1 MMQLQLVTQRFTR
14 MRGGV
19 PVYKIKVFYG
29 VKFCLHMFFFT
40 FRIKILTFGLYFV
53 EKPSDFVKSNAMI
66 LSGLKI
72 DINPNKLKYV
82 TVTNK
87 VIRKNV
93 TVPEWLVKLANREK
107 VNYSEIL
114 TQALE
119 KRLQL

>member
-1 MMQLQLVTQRFTR
+1 
-14 MRGGV
+14 MRGGD

-82 TVTNK
+82 KITTK
-87 VIRKNV
+87 S
-93 TVPEWLVKLANREK
+93 
-107 VNYSEIL
+107 SE
-114 TQALE
+114 
-119 KRLQL
+119 RM

>member
-1 MMQLQLVTQRFTR
+1 MESSFAC
-14 MRGGV
+14 
-19 PVYKIKVFYG
+19 I
-29 VKFCLHMFFFT
+29 CFFT
-40 FRIKILTFGLYFV
+40 FRIKILTFGSYFV
-53 EKPSDFVKSNAMI
+53 EKQSDFVKSNAMI

-93 TVPEWLVKLANREK
+93 TVPEWLVKLADREK
-107 VNYSEIL
+107 VNYLEIL
-114 TQALE
+114 IQALG